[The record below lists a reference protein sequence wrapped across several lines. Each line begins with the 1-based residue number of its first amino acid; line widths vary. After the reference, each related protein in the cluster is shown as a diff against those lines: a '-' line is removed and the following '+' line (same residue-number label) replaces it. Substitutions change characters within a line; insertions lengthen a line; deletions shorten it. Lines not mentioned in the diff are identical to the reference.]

1 MALHPVPRFRHRAV
15 AEVVGPSPHC
25 AVPSTDSA
33 AVVLALF
40 VGFVGT
46 TGLSDCPPSFIAG
59 VRRWALPARPVAP
72 SATGE
77 AGLSRFSRK
86 KLPYVRRVSDRAGL
100 GSGSRCRGWPMWPSA
115 SHNGVGAPECPIS
128 RLNTAPVRAPVN
140 ASPPLSRVAP
150 HDSGSSWV
158 ADPSM

>member
-1 MALHPVPRFRHRAV
+1 RGAFCPPVFPLARSL
-15 AEVVGPSPHC
+15 PS
-25 AVPSTDSA
+25 AGSA

-46 TGLSDCPPSFIAG
+46 ADLSDSPTSCVAG

-86 KLPYVRRVSDRAGL
+86 KFPHVRRVSDRAGL
-100 GSGSRCRGWPMWPSA
+100 GRSSRWPS
-115 SHNGVGAPECPIS
+115 CP
-128 RLNTAPVRAPVN
+128 
-140 ASPPLSRVAP
+140 
-150 HDSGSSWV
+150 
-158 ADPSM
+158 